1 LSRILLLAA
10 TTGYQTR
17 AFGDAAERVGVELVF
32 ATDRCHVLVD
42 PWQDGAVPVRFHDES
57 GSVAAILDAVLARP
71 VEGIIAV
78 GDRPTVIAARVA
90 EALDLPGH
98 PPEGAAAARDKQ
110 RTRERLR
117 DAGLPV
123 PWFLGSRIDVNPRD
137 LADRLSFPCV
147 IKPVALSGSRGVIRA
162 DDAEGFLIAFER
174 LRSLLQLPEIRAER
188 NEAHDRIL
196 VEGFIPG
203 REFAVEGLLH
213 HGALSVLALFDKPDP
228 LDGPFFEETIYVTP
242 SSVPTAVAT
251 SIAGAVS
258 RAAAAIGLRH
268 GPIHAECR
276 LAARGESPAEAG
288 AVFVLEVAARPIGGL
303 CSQALRF
310 VRKGVSRPLFSLEE
324 LLLRHALDEPPG
336 AWCREPRASGVMM
349 IPIPR
354 RGVYRRVSGV
364 EDARRIDGVDQ
375 VIVTAKEDQLL
386 VPLPEGGSYLGFI
399 FARGETRDAVERS
412 LRKAHARLGFA
423 IESEVR
429 LEKMRK

>member
-1 LSRILLLAA
+1 MPRILLLAA

-17 AFGDAAERVGVELVF
+17 AFGDAADRIGVELAF
-32 ATDRCHVLVD
+32 ATDRCHVLED
-42 PWQDGAVPVRFHDES
+42 PWQDGAVPVRFHDERA
-57 GSVAAILDAVLARP
+57 SVAAILDAVRLRR
-71 VEGIIAV
+71 VEGIIAL

-90 EALDLPGH
+90 EVLALPGH
-98 PPEGAAAARDKQ
+98 PSAAAAAARDKQ

-137 LADRLSFPCV
+137 LADALLFPCV

-162 DDAEGFLIAFER
+162 DDPGGFLIAFER
-174 LRSLLQLPEIRAER
+174 LRALLQLPEIRAER
-188 NEAHDRIL
+188 IEAHDRIL

-203 REFAVEGLLH
+203 RELALEGLLH

-242 SSVPTAVAT
+242 SSVPTDVESSIAAAVA
-251 SIAGAVS
+251 

-276 LAARGESPAEAG
+276 LNDGE
-288 AVFVLEVAARPIGGL
+288 VFVLEVAARPIGGL

-310 VRKGVSRPLFSLEE
+310 VRKGVSRPLLSLEE
-324 LLLRHALDEPPG
+324 LLLRHALGEPPG
-336 AWCREPRASGVMM
+336 TWSREPRASGVMM

-364 EDARRIDGVDQ
+364 EDALRVDGVDQ
-375 VIVTAKEDQLL
+375 VIVTAKADQLL
-386 VPLPEGGSYLGFI
+386 VPLPEGASYLGFI

-412 LRKAHARLGFA
+412 LRTAHGCLAFA
-423 IESEVR
+423 LDGEVR
-429 LEKMRK
+429 LETHF